1 MRITEYTVHRR
12 LATGAIALALVV
24 LGMYGVWRLPVDYL
38 PEVTYPLVKVF
49 IRWPGAT
56 AEEIDRDIA
65 DPVERLMATV
75 DYLDELES
83 TSREGI
89 YSLDVNFEYGAD
101 VDAAFQDVLAALTRA
116 EQNLPTDIDPPYVFK
131 ADPSQ
136 LPVIQLTVRSDRW
149 GPVELREWA
158 DNWLQDRILA
168 VRGVAGTEIIGGLER
183 EIRIL
188 LDPLAM
194 EKHKIPLQTVM
205 RRLAEENV
213 ERTGGRVIVGRRE
226 IIARTVGEFDNLEQ
240 IRSVVIAQRG
250 GDKLYLRDIA
260 EVVDSHE
267 DVRVVTRFNGYP
279 CVKLS
284 VLKEAEANTVQ
295 VAGAVQQKLEELA
308 SSLAEGLEMGMVE
321 NQAYYVAGALAGV
334 RDAAIQAMVLL
345 IIVVYLFLGSF
356 RQVLVMVVALPLTM
370 IVNFGLM
377 KVGNFSLNV
386 FSLGGLVVAIGVVLD
401 NSIVV
406 VENISR
412 LRHEQPN
419 ESIKRQA
426 IGGTAEVGPAIVA
439 ATLSFLALFMPF
451 LLVPGMTSLL
461 FRELILVIA
470 GIVVVSLAIAVAMTP
485 MLTTLFF
492 GAVPQ
497 RRQAT
502 RFERFFDRFTEGYGW
517 LLERSLQARWA
528 LIVAFLAL
536 LGLAGWLF
544 GRVGGEFLPM
554 VDDGRIMVKVKL
566 PTGASVYET
575 DRVLREIEHRIA
587 DDPWIESAFS
597 LAGGRVM
604 GLTTYEVAN
613 EGQIDIQ
620 LIPKSQRDIST
631 SQYVSQLQPKVAQVP
646 APGGRIMA
654 RQMPIKGIHG
664 LRSADLLVE
673 IRGQDME
680 TLSKLVQRTAD
691 MMDQSGQLRNVLVSM
706 DMTKPE
712 YQIKVDRTK
721 ATELGVSIEAIS
733 ETIRSLIS
741 GAVISRYREAGEY
754 YDIRILV
761 PEERLTSRHQIDNFV
776 VSDAGGKAIRVR
788 DVANI
793 HEGVGPLEIIRQ
805 NQVKQVTVEANV
817 AGVDVAT
824 AVSNVR
830 ASLYDMEL
838 PAGYEFG
845 FGGQAELMADMRNA
859 VMAVVAF
866 AVFFAFI
873 VLTVQFN
880 SVKLPALILGS
891 APFCLAGLVI
901 GLYLSGLAF
910 GATVVIAILVVIAL
924 NVNDGVLLMT
934 FAEEL
939 HQQQELTAAESVIRA
954 AKIRLRPRLMTT
966 VTTIIGFV
974 PLALNLGE
982 GADMLQPMA
991 VGAIGGLMM
1000 EGLVALFFMPCLY
1013 AVCTRSPRHVQPLRS
1028 IERTTRHAE
1037 PVEALAAR

>member
-1 MRITEYTVHRR
+1 MKLTEYTVQRR

-24 LGMYGVWRLPVDYL
+24 LGMYGVWQLPVDYL
-38 PEVTYPLVKVF
+38 PEVTYPLVKVH

-56 AEEIDRDIA
+56 PEEIDRDIA

-83 TSREGI
+83 TCREGV

-101 VDAAFQDVLAALTRA
+101 VDVAFQDVLAALTRA
-116 EQNLPTDIDPPYVFK
+116 EQNLPSDIEPPYVFK

-149 GPVELREWA
+149 GPVELREWT

-213 ERTGGRVIVGRRE
+213 EQTGGRVIVGRRE
-226 IIARTVGEFDNLEQ
+226 IIARTVGEFDDLEQ
-240 IRSVVIAQRG
+240 IRSVVITRRG
-250 GDKLYLRDIA
+250 GEKLYLQDIA

-267 DVRVVTRFNGYP
+267 DVRVVTRFNNYP

-284 VLKEAEANTVQ
+284 VLKEAEANTVE
-295 VAGAVQQKLEELA
+295 VAGAVQQKLEELGP
-308 SSLAEGLEMGMVE
+308 SLPQGLEMGSVE

-356 RQVLVMVVALPLTM
+356 RQVLVMVVALPLTL

-377 KVGNFSLNV
+377 KLAGFSLNV

-412 LRHEQPN
+412 LRHDHPGEP
-419 ESIKRQA
+419 IKRQA
-426 IGGTAEVGPAIVA
+426 IGGAAEVGPAIVA
-439 ATLSFLALFMPF
+439 ATLSFLALFLPF
-451 LLVPGMTSLL
+451 LLVPGLTSLL

-470 GIVVVSLAIAVAMTP
+470 GVVVVSLVVAVAMTP
-485 MLTTLFF
+485 MLSTLFL
-492 GAVPQ
+492 GTTSQ
-497 RRQAT
+497 KRQAT
-502 RFERFFDRFTEGYGW
+502 RFERFFDSFTEGYGW
-517 LLERSLQARWA
+517 LLERSLRARWA
-528 LIVAFLAL
+528 VMLVFIAMV
-536 LGLAGWLF
+536 GLASWLY

-575 DRVLREIEHRIA
+575 DQVVRRIEQRIA
-587 DDPWIESAFS
+587 NDPLIESTFA
-597 LAGGRVM
+597 LAGGQVR

-613 EGQIDIQ
+613 EGQVDIQ
-620 LIPKSQRDIST
+620 LIPKSEREIST
-631 SQYVSQLQPKVAQVP
+631 KQYVASLRPMVAKVP

-654 RQMPIKGIHG
+654 RQMPIKGVKG
-664 LRSADLLVE
+664 LRAADLLVE
-673 IRGQDME
+673 VQGQDMD
-680 TLSKLVQRTAD
+680 TLAELAQRTANL
-691 MMDQSGQLRNVLVSM
+691 MNESGELRNVSISM

-712 YQIKVDRTK
+712 YQVSVDRTK
-721 ATELGVSIEAIS
+721 ATELDVSVAAVS
-733 ETIRSLIS
+733 ETLRSLIT
-741 GAVISRYREAGEY
+741 GTVVSRYREAGEY
-754 YDIRILV
+754 HDIRVVI
-761 PEERLTSRHQIDNFV
+761 PENRLTSRHQIENLV
-776 VSDAGGKAIRVR
+776 VSGSGGNALRVR
-788 DVANI
+788 DVATVR
-793 HEGVGPLEIIRQ
+793 EAVGPLEIQRE
-805 NQVKQVTVEANV
+805 NQVKQVTVEAN
-817 AGVDVAT
+817 AADVDLAT
-824 AVSNVR
+824 AVANLR
-830 ASLYDMEL
+830 NSLNNLDR
-838 PAGYEFG
+838 PAGYQFA
-845 FGGQAELMADMRNA
+845 FGGQAELMADMRQA
-859 VMAVVAF
+859 IVAVVAF

-880 SVKLPALILGS
+880 SLKLPALILGS
-891 APFCLAGLVI
+891 APFCLAGLVF

-910 GATVVIAILVVIAL
+910 GATVLIAILVVIAL

-939 HQQQELTAAESVIRA
+939 GQREELNPLEAVVRA

-966 VTTIIGFV
+966 ITTMIGFG

-991 VGAIGGLMM
+991 VGAIGGLIT
-1000 EGLVALFFMPCLY
+1000 EALVALFFMPCLY
-1013 AVCTRSPRHVQPLRS
+1013 ALTTRSRRHV
-1028 IERTTRHAE
+1028 
-1037 PVEALAAR
+1037 